1 MSFGG
6 AKMPAVPAAPQP
18 APTPT
23 DPAVE
28 AAADAL
34 RQTQAEA
41 SGRGSTI
48 LTSGMGVSTAPPVL
62 RKTLLGQ

>member
-6 AKMPAVPAAPQP
+6 TSLPSVPAAPAP

-23 DPAVE
+23 SPSVE

-41 SGRGSTI
+41 QGRSSTI
-48 LTSGMGVSTAPPVL
+48 LTSGTGVSMAPAVT